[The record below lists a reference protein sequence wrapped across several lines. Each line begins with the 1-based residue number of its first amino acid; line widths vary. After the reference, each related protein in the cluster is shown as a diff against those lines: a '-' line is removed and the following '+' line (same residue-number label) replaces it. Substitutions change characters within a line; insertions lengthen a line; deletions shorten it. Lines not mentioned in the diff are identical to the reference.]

1 MTLGFNVVYTKNI
14 LARYGYFGG
23 TDEQRASD
31 VNEMF
36 KRNDVDGIVCARGG
50 WGCSRILPL
59 LDYKM
64 IKNNPKVLIGYSDVT
79 ALLYGIFKET
89 GLVCFHG
96 PVGISTFNDYSVDY
110 FKRVLMEPQQTLTF
124 YNPHYDKNKD
134 GEEYFPFTIRSGK
147 SSGQLV
153 GGNLSIVVSLIG
165 TKYDIDSENKIIFL
179 EEVGEAPYRV
189 DRMLTQ
195 MIEAGKFKNVKG
207 IMLGVF
213 EDSKPNAKKS
223 GISSSFSLNEVL
235 FDRLA
240 KLNVPT
246 VYGMSFGHIT
256 NKFTLPFG
264 INAELDSL
272 SQTLTLLEPA
282 VV

>member
-1 MTLGFNVVYTKNI
+1 MFGFKVVYTKNI
-14 LARYGYFGG
+14 LARYGYFAG

-59 LDYKM
+59 LDYDI

-79 ALLYGIFKET
+79 ALLYGIYKET

-147 SSGQLV
+147 STGQLV

-165 TKYDIDSENKIIFL
+165 TQYDIDCENKIVFL
-179 EEVGEAPYRV
+179 EDIGEEPYRI

-195 MIEAGKFKNVKG
+195 LIEAGKFKNVRG

-213 EDSKPNAKKS
+213 EDSKPQPDKS
-223 GISSSFSLNEVL
+223 GITNSFSLAEVL
-235 FDRLA
+235 FNKLS

-264 INAELDSL
+264 IDAELDSL